1 MRDVPG
7 KGRKRPLATPLT
19 SPPAS
24 TATDARTSIDVPT
37 AAGMAAAELAYPAG
51 TPTGL
56 LVLGHGAGGS
66 IDAPD
71 LRAVTSAALDAG
83 IAVGRVRQPYLVAG
97 RRAPAPATQ
106 LDIAWTAVV
115 EQLRAVLGAQ
125 WPGLRVVVG
134 GRSSGARVACR
145 TAAATGAV
153 GILALAFPLHPPG
166 HPEKSRAPEL
176 EVDVPLLVLQGARDP
191 FGGPDQFPP
200 TVAVHEVS
208 GADHRLA
215 GPALPAAVSV
225 AVSWLAATLAN

>member
-1 MRDVPG
+1 
-7 KGRKRPLATPLT
+7 
-19 SPPAS
+19 
-24 TATDARTSIDVPT
+24 
-37 AAGMAAAELAYPAG
+37 MAEAELARPIAA
-51 TPTGL
+51 PTGL

-71 LRAVTSAALDAG
+71 LRAVTAAALEAG
-83 IAVGRVRQPYLVAG
+83 IAVARVRQPYLVAG
-97 RRAPAPATQ
+97 RRAPAPAAQ

-115 EQLRAVLGAQ
+115 AHLGALLRAQ
-125 WPGLRVVVG
+125 WPQLRVVVG

-145 TAAATGAV
+145 TAGATGAV

-176 EVDVPLLVLQGARDP
+176 EVPVPLLVLQGARDP

-200 TVAVHEVS
+200 TVVVYEVT

-215 GPALPAAVSV
+215 VPGLTAAVSV
-225 AVSWLAATLAN
+225 AV

>member
-1 MRDVPG
+1 M
-7 KGRKRPLATPLT
+7 
-19 SPPAS
+19 
-24 TATDARTSIDVPT
+24 PT
-37 AAGMAAAELAYPAG
+37 AVGVAEAELARPVAA
-51 TPTGL
+51 PTGL

-71 LRAVTSAALDAG
+71 LRAVTDAALDAG

-115 EQLRAVLGAQ
+115 EHLRAVLGAQ
-125 WPGLRVVVG
+125 WPGLRVLVG

-145 TAAATGAV
+145 TSGATGAV
-153 GILALAFPLHPPG
+153 GVLALAFPLHPPG

-176 EVDVPLLVLQGARDP
+176 EVGVPLLVLQGARDP
-191 FGGPDQFPP
+191 FGGPDQFPA

-215 GPALPAAVSV
+215 GPALAAAVSV
-225 AVSWLAATLAN
+225 AVSWLSATLAS

>member
-7 KGRKRPLATPLT
+7 KGRERSLIH
-19 SPPAS
+19 PPAE
-24 TATDARTSIDVPT
+24 AERIQIPT
-37 AAGMAAAELAYPAG
+37 AVGVAEAELARPAAA
-51 TPTGL
+51 PTGL

-97 RRAPAPATQ
+97 RRAPAPAAQ
-106 LDIAWTAVV
+106 LDIAWTAAV
-115 EQLRAVLGAQ
+115 EHLAGVLGTQ
-125 WPGLRVVVG
+125 WPGLRVAVG

-145 TAAATGAV
+145 TAGATGAV

-176 EVDVPLLVLQGARDP
+176 EVAVPLLVLQGARDP
-191 FGGPDQFPP
+191 FGGPDQFPAG
-200 TVAVHEVS
+200 VAVHEVA
-208 GADHRLA
+208 GTDHRLA
-215 GPALPAAVSV
+215 GPALAAAVGV
-225 AVSWLAATLAN
+225 AVGWLSATLASG

>member
-1 MRDVPG
+1 MSIP
-7 KGRKRPLATPLT
+7 TP
-19 SPPAS
+19 
-24 TATDARTSIDVPT
+24 V
-37 AAGMAAAELAYPAG
+37 GAAEADLTLPISG
-51 TPTGL
+51 PTGL

-71 LRAVTSAALDAG
+71 LLAVASAAVDAG
-83 IAVGRVRQPYLVAG
+83 IAVARVRQPYLVAG
-97 RRAPAPATQ
+97 RHAPAPATQ
-106 LDIAWTAVV
+106 LDIAWTAAV
-115 EQLRAVLGAQ
+115 ERLGAGVRDD
-125 WPGLRVVVG
+125 WPALPVAVG

-191 FGGPDQFPP
+191 FGRPAQFPAGI
-200 TVAVHEVS
+200 AVHEVS

-215 GPALPAAVSV
+215 GPALPAAVSF
-225 AVSWLAATLAN
+225 AVDWLSATLSG

>member
-1 MRDVPG
+1 M
-7 KGRKRPLATPLT
+7 
-19 SPPAS
+19 
-24 TATDARTSIDVPT
+24 PT
-37 AAGMAAAELAYPAG
+37 AVGIAEAELARPVAA
-51 TPTGL
+51 PTGL

-66 IDAPD
+66 IDASD
-71 LRAVTSAALDAG
+71 LRAVTDAALDAG

-115 EQLRAVLGAQ
+115 EHLRAVLGAQ
-125 WPGLRVVVG
+125 WPGLRVLVG

-145 TAAATGAV
+145 TSGATGAV
-153 GILALAFPLHPPG
+153 GVLALAFPLHPPG

-176 EVDVPLLVLQGARDP
+176 EVGVPLLVLQGARDP
-191 FGGPDQFPP
+191 FGGPDQFPT

-215 GPALPAAVSV
+215 GPALAAAVSF
-225 AVSWLAATLAN
+225 AVNWLSATLAS

>member
-1 MRDVPG
+1 LIR
-7 KGRKRPLATPLT
+7 L
-19 SPPAS
+19 
-24 TATDARTSIDVPT
+24 PT
-37 AAGMAAAELAYPAG
+37 AVGMAEAELARPAAA
-51 TPTGL
+51 PRGL

-83 IAVGRVRQPYLVAG
+83 IAVARVRQPYLVAG
-97 RRAPAPATQ
+97 RRSPAPATQ
-106 LDIAWTAVV
+106 LDIAWTAAV
-115 EQLRAVLGAQ
+115 EQLGALFRTQ

-145 TAAATGAV
+145 TAGATGAV

-200 TVAVHEVS
+200 TVAVHEVG

-215 GPALPAAVSV
+215 GPAFASAVSV
-225 AVSWLAATLAN
+225 AVGWMSATLAS

>member
-1 MRDVPG
+1 
-7 KGRKRPLATPLT
+7 
-19 SPPAS
+19 
-24 TATDARTSIDVPT
+24 
-37 AAGMAAAELAYPAG
+37 MAAAELAYPAG

-97 RRAPAPATQ
+97 RRAPAPAAQ

-115 EQLRAVLGAQ
+115 EHLRALLDAQ
-125 WPGLRVVVG
+125 RPGLRVLVG

-145 TAAATGAV
+145 TADATGAV

-176 EVDVPLLVLQGARDP
+176 EVRVPLLVLQGARDP
-191 FGGPDQFPP
+191 FGRPDQFPAG
-200 TVAVHEVS
+200 VAVHEVA

-215 GPALPAAVSV
+215 GPSLAAAVSV
-225 AVSWLAATLAN
+225 AVGWLSATLAN

>member
-1 MRDVPG
+1 M
-7 KGRKRPLATPLT
+7 
-19 SPPAS
+19 
-24 TATDARTSIDVPT
+24 PT
-37 AAGMAAAELAYPAG
+37 AVGIAEAELARPVAA
-51 TPTGL
+51 PTGL

-66 IDAPD
+66 IDASD
-71 LRAVTSAALDAG
+71 LRAVTDAALDAG

-115 EQLRAVLGAQ
+115 EHLRAVLGAQ
-125 WPGLRVVVG
+125 WPGLRVLVG

-145 TAAATGAV
+145 TSGATGAV
-153 GILALAFPLHPPG
+153 GVLALAFPLHPPG

-176 EVDVPLLVLQGARDP
+176 EVGVPLLVLQGARDP
-191 FGGPDQFPP
+191 FGGPDQFPA

-215 GPALPAAVSV
+215 GPALAAAVSV
-225 AVSWLAATLAN
+225 AVSWLSATLAS

>member
-1 MRDVPG
+1 VPG
-7 KGRKRPLATPLT
+7 KGRERSLISIATAVG
-19 SPPAS
+19 PAE
-24 TATDARTSIDVPT
+24 
-37 AAGMAAAELAYPAG
+37 AELARPVAA
-51 TPTGL
+51 PRGL

-71 LRAVTSAALDAG
+71 LRAVTAAALDAG

-97 RRAPAPATQ
+97 RRAPAPAAQ
-106 LDIAWTAVV
+106 LDLAWTAAV
-115 EQLRAVLGAQ
+115 EHLGAMLRAE

-176 EVDVPLLVLQGARDP
+176 EVGVPLLVLQGARDP
-191 FGGPDQFPP
+191 FGGPDQFPAGV
-200 TVAVHEVS
+200 TVHEVS

-215 GPALPAAVSV
+215 GPALAAAVSV
-225 AVSWLAATLAN
+225 AVGWLSATLETS

>member
-1 MRDVPG
+1 VRDVPG
-7 KGRKRPLATPLT
+7 KGRERSLISIATAVG
-19 SPPAS
+19 PAE
-24 TATDARTSIDVPT
+24 
-37 AAGMAAAELAYPAG
+37 AELARPVAA
-51 TPTGL
+51 PRGL

-71 LRAVTSAALDAG
+71 LRAVTAAALDAG
-83 IAVGRVRQPYLVAG
+83 IAVGRMRQPYLVAG
-97 RRAPAPATQ
+97 RRAPAPAAQ
-106 LDIAWTAVV
+106 LDLAWTAAV
-115 EQLRAVLGAQ
+115 EHLGAMLRAE

-176 EVDVPLLVLQGARDP
+176 EVGVPLLVLQGARDP
-191 FGGPDQFPP
+191 FGGPDQFPAGV
-200 TVAVHEVS
+200 TVHEVS

-215 GPALPAAVSV
+215 GPALAAAVSV
-225 AVSWLAATLAN
+225 AVGWLSATLETS